1 MCIGVIGA
9 TENEINPFISSMNNV
24 HIEEYA
30 MLSFHKGTYQDID
43 IVALYC
49 GVCKVNAAIAT
60 QILIDKYQVSRIIVI
75 GVAGAINENLHIADT
90 VVSSEIAYHDVAD
103 EVLTQ
108 YHPWMKSIY
117 FAADKDLLNEIS
129 KANAKDLSVMTGRIV
144 TGEAFID
151 QDGRKEIID
160 KHNPLCVDME
170 TASIAHVCYVNSIP
184 FVAIRSMSDTPH
196 ESGNDVFERY
206 GKVAAEKSVTVLKR
220 YFDAASSLM

>member
-9 TENEINPFISSMNNV
+9 TENEINPFIASMSNIHV
-24 HIEEYA
+24 EKHA
-30 MLSFHKGTYQDID
+30 MLSIHKGKYLDID
-43 IVALYC
+43 IAALYC

-75 GVAGAINENLHIADT
+75 GVAGAINENLHIGDT
-90 VVSSEIAYHDVAD
+90 VISSEIAYHDVAD

-108 YHPWMKSIY
+108 YHPCMKSIY
-117 FAADKDLLNEIS
+117 FAADKDLLNGIS
-129 KANAKDLSVMTGRIV
+129 KANVEDPSVMTGRIV

-151 QDGRKEIID
+151 QHGRKGIIEKYD
-160 KHNPLCVDME
+160 PLCVDME
-170 TASIAHVCYVNSIP
+170 TASIAHVCYANAIP

-206 GKVAAEKSVTVLKR
+206 GKVAAEKSATVLKR
-220 YFDAASSLM
+220 YFDTMSSVI